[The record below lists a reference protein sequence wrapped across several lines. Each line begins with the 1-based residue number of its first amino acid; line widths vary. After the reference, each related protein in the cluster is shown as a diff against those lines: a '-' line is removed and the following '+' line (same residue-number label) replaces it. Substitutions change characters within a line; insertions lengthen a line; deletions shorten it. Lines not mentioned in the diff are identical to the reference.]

1 MARFA
6 VLRVTKLK
14 KFGNISGSSKHGFR
28 ERETHNADPT
38 KLADNRILCG
48 PSTSRGVRA
57 AIDRSLQVVTHRS
70 PKDPVLCLEY
80 LISYSPEA
88 LAGAAPAEYF
98 ADSLKWLQDRHGKE
112 NIVSAIVHHDETTPH
127 LAAYAVPIERRG
139 GRERKR
145 NVADGR
151 NPDGSQ
157 RRKTITSTVGAE
169 VWLSA
174 AAYVGSRPK
183 LRKLQTDFAKE
194 VGAKFG
200 LERGVERSGARHITI
215 KQFYAFLNGEVPD
228 LLAPEVAKLAKAAAS
243 EATRQK
249 AAAEAA
255 RKRTALLEKQLTN
268 LRARLDEQT
277 RDATEQLAEQQ
288 RLSAEALRQQAT
300 VVEKLRGQLVEL
312 KNWISTQLGTIWT
325 ALFNGGVPAV
335 RELILRSDEESPL
348 ELVPIPENRV
358 DVREMAT
365 GEWRAAVL
373 DDRDVEVWSEVYSDE
388 DEAYAGADAWIRHAD
403 APAPGM

>member
-1 MARFA
+1 MAQFA

-28 ERETHNADPT
+28 ERETHNADPAR
-38 KLADNRILCG
+38 LADNRILCG
-48 PSTSRGVRA
+48 PSTSNGVRA
-57 AIDRSLQVVTHRS
+57 AIKHCLEIVTHKS
-70 PKDPVLCLEY
+70 TKDPVLCLEY
-80 LISYSPEA
+80 LISYSPGA
-88 LAGAAPAEYF
+88 LRGTAPTDYF
-98 ADSLKWLQDRHGKE
+98 ADALKWLQDRHGKE

-169 VWLSA
+169 IWLSA

-183 LRKLQTDFAKE
+183 LRKLQTDFAKD

-215 KQFYAFLNGEVPD
+215 KQFYAFMRGDVSGLQAED
-228 LLAPEVAKLAKAAAS
+228 VAKLSKAAAT
-243 EATRQK
+243 EAARQK
-249 AAAEAA
+249 AAAEVA
-255 RKRTALLEKQLTN
+255 RRRMALLEKQLSE
-268 LRARLDEQT
+268 LRILLEKQT
-277 RDATEQLAEQQ
+277 RDAAEQLAQQQ
-288 RLSAEALRQQAT
+288 RQSAEALRQHLT
-300 VVEKLRGQLVEL
+300 VIEKLRSQIVEL
-312 KNWISTQLGTIWT
+312 KNWFSTQLTAIWT
-325 ALFNGGVPAV
+325 ALFNGGIPAI
-335 RELILRSDEESPL
+335 REAIMRTSQSLPV
-348 ELVPIPENRV
+348 ELDTPPEHRV
-358 DVREMAT
+358 EIRQLT
-365 GEWRAAVL
+365 NGEWRAAVL
-373 DDRDVEVWSEVYSDE
+373 DVHDVEIWSEVYSDE
-388 DEAYAGADAWIRHAD
+388 DEAYAGADAWIRYGD